1 MRKIKEILR
10 LAWERGFSE
19 RKVAR
24 SVSAGRATVSDC
36 LERAKLAGLKWPL
49 DPKIDDGALE
59 AKLYPPAAHSS
70 VPRPKPDF
78 EHIHRELRR
87 KGVTLQLLWAE
98 YKQAHPADGYQYSQ
112 FCDLYRRWRC
122 DLDVVLR
129 QQHRA
134 GEKTF
139 VDYSGDGIP
148 IVDRDTGEVWEAPL
162 FVAVLGASNYTYAE
176 AFESEQLRC
185 WIDGHIHAFEYFEGV
200 TELVVPDNTKTAV
213 SKPCYYEPDIN
224 PTYNDL
230 ADHYDT
236 AILPARPR
244 KPRDKAKVE
253 NAVLVAQRWIIAE
266 LRNHVFFLV
275 AEANEAIAE
284 KLENLN
290 NRKFKKLDTTRRELF
305 ETIDKPALKSLPSS
319 RFEFGEWS
327 YPKVNIDYH
336 VEVDK
341 HYYSVPYKLVHKRME
356 ARRTA
361 TTVEVFFK
369 GNRVASHK
377 RSYVKGGYTTLSE
390 HMPESHR
397 RYQEWTPERIRQWA
411 NKTGPATAQ
420 LADKIMASKRHP
432 EQGFRACLGVL
443 RLGKKYGESRLEA
456 ACTRALVIGAHS
468 YKSVKS
474 ILKNGLDRQ
483 VLLPDAGR
491 KETVPVIHENLRGP
505 EYYN

>member
-1 MRKIKEILR
+1 
-10 LAWERGFSE
+10 
-19 RKVAR
+19 
-24 SVSAGRATVSDC
+24 
-36 LERAKLAGLKWPL
+36 
-49 DPKIDDGALE
+49 
-59 AKLYPPAAHSS
+59 
-70 VPRPKPDF
+70 
-78 EHIHRELRR
+78 
-87 KGVTLQLLWAE
+87 
-98 YKQAHPADGYQYSQ
+98 
-112 FCDLYRRWRC
+112 
-122 DLDVVLR
+122 
-129 QQHRA
+129 
-134 GEKTF
+134 
-139 VDYSGDGIP
+139 
-148 IVDRDTGEVWEAPL
+148 VWEAPL
-162 FVAVLGASNYTYAE
+162 FVAALGASSYTYAE

-185 WIDGHIHAFEYFEGV
+185 WIKGHIHAFEYFEGV
-200 TELVVPDNTKTAV
+200 TDMVVPDNPKTAV

-236 AILPARPR
+236 AVLPARPR

-253 NAVLVAQRWIIAE
+253 SAVLVAQRWIIAA
-266 LRNHVFFLV
+266 LRNHVFFSV
-275 AEANEAIAE
+275 AEANEAIAQKRE
-284 KLENLN
+284 ELN

-305 ETIDKPALKSLPSS
+305 ETIDKPALKPLPPS
-319 RFEFGEWS
+319 RFEFAEWS
-327 YPKVNIDYH
+327 SPKVHIDYH

-369 GNRVASHK
+369 GRRVASHK
-377 RSYVKGGYTTLSE
+377 RSYVKGGYTTLPE

-411 NKTGPATAQ
+411 SKTGPATAQ

-432 EQGFRACLGVL
+432 EQGFRACLGLL
-443 RLGKKYGESRLEA
+443 RLGKKYGDGRLEA
-456 ACTRALVIGAHS
+456 ACARALAIGSHS

-483 VLLPDAGR
+483 AVLSDVGR
-491 KETVPVIHENLRGP
+491 KKTVPVTHENLRGP